1 MNSSAAS
8 FFTVLLIEIVII
20 LSIAALAVAVIAF
33 IISWRM
39 TRPGKHTYWD
49 EYTFLPSDMGVP
61 FETVHFSATDG
72 LRLAGWLMPYEN
84 ATATIVMA
92 SGYRDRKTSL
102 LPIAAGLWRQGFN
115 VFLFDFRNQG
125 DSQMDTYQTMG
136 WRERQD
142 MVAALDE
149 VGTRL
154 PGTNIG
160 VLGWSM
166 GAVVCLFT
174 AATDQRVKAVVSDS
188 AYAVQTHAV
197 VYNFQQTLPLPAVP
211 FVPLAEWF
219 TQVRASYRPSG
230 VRPED
235 VIGQIAPRPVLLI
248 HGEQDD
254 MCPIGD
260 VHRLFAR
267 AGDPK
272 QLWLMP
278 KAKHVGA
285 YFADPDAYIAR
296 VGVFFRH
303 YLS

>member
-1 MNSSAAS
+1 MNVPAAS
-8 FFTVLLIEIVII
+8 FFAVLLLEIVII
-20 LSIAALAVAVIAF
+20 LSIVALVIAAIAF

-49 EYTFLPSDMGVP
+49 EYTFLPSDMGVS
-61 FETVHFSATDG
+61 FENVHFSAADG
-72 LRLAGWLMPYEN
+72 LRLAGWLMAHPD
-84 ATATIVMA
+84 AAPVIVMA

-115 VFLFDFRNQG
+115 IFLFDFRNQG
-125 DSQMDTYQTMG
+125 DSQMDSYQTMG

-142 MVAALDE
+142 MTAALDE
-149 VGTRL
+149 VSARL
-154 PGTNIG
+154 PGTKIG
-160 VLGWSM
+160 ALGWSM
-166 GAVVCLFT
+166 GAAVCLLT
-174 AATDQRVKAVVSDS
+174 AATDQRIKAVVSDS
-188 AYAVQTHAV
+188 AFAVQTHAV
-197 VYNFQQTLPLPAVP
+197 AYNVRQVLPLPVSL
-211 FVPLAEWF
+211 FVALAELF
-219 TQVRASYRPSG
+219 TLARAGYRPSQ

-235 VIGQIAPRPVLLI
+235 AISQIAPRPVLLI

-254 MCPIGD
+254 MCPVSD
-260 VHRLFAR
+260 AHRLFAR

-278 KAKHVGA
+278 KARHVGA

-296 VGVFFRH
+296 VGVFFHH